1 MVSKGAR
8 CCKIQEKRGQASNWY
23 KWSLDQGLGEDNG
36 KCDWSDTWGCLEK
49 HKELKVFSKWD
60 MCTLRAEEFSWEY
73 KNYRYTW
80 FFFLE

>member
-1 MVSKGAR
+1 MGNVTGV
-8 CCKIQEKRGQASNWY
+8 I
-23 KWSLDQGLGEDNG
+23 LG
-36 KCDWSDTWGCLEK
+36 GCLEK

>member
-1 MVSKGAR
+1 MVRKGQGAA
-8 CCKIQEKRGQASNWY
+8 KSRGKEDKPAIGASGAWIKGWERTMGNVT
-23 KWSLDQGLGEDNG
+23 GVILG
-36 KCDWSDTWGCLEK
+36 GCIEK
-49 HKELKVFSKWD
+49 HEELKVFSKWD